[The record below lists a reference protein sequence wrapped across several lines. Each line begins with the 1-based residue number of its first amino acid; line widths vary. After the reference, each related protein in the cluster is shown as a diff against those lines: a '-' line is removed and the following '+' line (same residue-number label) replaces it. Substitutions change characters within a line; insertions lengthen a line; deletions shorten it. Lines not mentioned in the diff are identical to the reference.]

1 MVVPGCITST
11 PVHML
16 VLTIT
21 AGFSFLE
28 QLGLPLD
35 VLDQI
40 FPREGIK
47 LEQHNGRSSALA
59 HRKWQS

>member
-1 MVVPGCITST
+1 MVPGCITST

-21 AGFSFLE
+21 AGFSLLE
-28 QLGLPLD
+28 QLGLSLD

-47 LEQHNGRSSALA
+47 LEQHNGRSSASV
-59 HRKWQS
+59 HRT